1 VSESP
6 NLDAPCWYAIYTKRL
21 REHYADVKLLQ
32 LGFETFLPLAG
43 TRRRGR
49 YQIRP
54 LFPCYL
60 FARFDAARWLYTVN
74 HLEGV
79 QKVITFNE
87 KPVPVDPLIIQSLR
101 ERMAAKGYLEADRA
115 LSPGDRV
122 RIHGTLFDGLEGR
135 IEAVRPRDRVIILLQ
150 TIFQRARMEIDAD
163 VLELIERH
171 TPRLR

>member
-1 VSESP
+1 MSEP
-6 NLDAPCWYAIYTKRL
+6 EHPDNLCWYAIYTKRL

-32 LGFETFLPLAG
+32 LSFETFLPLVA

-49 YQIRP
+49 CHIRP

-79 QKVITFNE
+79 QKVITFNDR
-87 KPVPVDPLIIQSLR
+87 PVPVDPLIIQTLR
-101 ERMAAKGYLEADRA
+101 ERMEAKGYLEADRELA
-115 LSPGDRV
+115 PGDRV
-122 RIHGTLFDGLEGR
+122 RIHGTLFDGLEGQ
-135 IEAVRPRDRVIILLQ
+135 IEAVRPRDRVVILLQ
-150 TIFQRARMEIDAD
+150 TIFRRARMEIDAD

-171 TPRLR
+171 TPRF